1 MSEDTGRPGAAA
13 DPAGS
18 GKTRDTGTSADPDA
32 QPRELLSELA
42 VLRRRVRTA
51 RHAYWFPLALF
62 GLIGCGTIPFYLAGS
77 RPAPT
82 SGVFVVQGAI
92 PALPVVA
99 PGAAGLP
106 GAPVSSVLLGFYW
119 LLALVGGFLVMMAWY
134 RRHARRAGVTSAAR
148 GAASTGI
155 ILTALVLVL
164 WPVSRLRPGW
174 PGLLFPWFLT
184 IHGMFPFLIIA
195 VSLFVL
201 ARAERSW
208 GLTAIAVLFL
218 TAALVACS
226 YDVENVIGRL
236 GYFSSAAWF
245 GVLPNLA
252 LPVGVL
258 LLSGAAVLGARRWQA
273 AR

>member
-1 MSEDTGRPGAAA
+1 M
-13 DPAGS
+13 
-18 GKTRDTGTSADPDA
+18 
-32 QPRELLSELA
+32 
-42 VLRRRVRTA
+42 
-51 RHAYWFPLALF
+51 
-62 GLIGCGTIPFYLAGS
+62 
-77 RPAPT
+77 
-82 SGVFVVQGAI
+82 
-92 PALPVVA
+92 
-99 PGAAGLP
+99 
-106 GAPVSSVLLGFYW
+106 
-119 LLALVGGFLVMMAWY
+119 
-134 RRHARRAGVTSAAR
+134 TSAAR
-148 GAASTGI
+148 GAAITGI

-226 YDVENVIGRL
+226 YHVENVIGRL
-236 GYFSSAAWF
+236 GYFSGAAWF